1 MVQQPAGSPSCR
13 LSWPEP
19 ERILRR
25 MVSARDKATIA
36 ALARRYGAAGV
47 WLFGS
52 SLDRRKRA
60 RDLDLAVEGLAPA
73 RFFQF
78 LGDLM
83 LSLSKP
89 VDLVVLERQ
98 SKLGAL
104 IRREGIPIYGQPA
117 REG

>member
-1 MVQQPAGSPSCR
+1 MISD
-13 LSWPEP
+13 
-19 ERILRR
+19 
-25 MVSARDKATIA
+25 RDKATVA
-36 ALARRYGAAGV
+36 TLARRHGADRV

-52 SLDRRKRA
+52 SANGRKQGH
-60 RDLDLAVEGLAPA
+60 DLDLAVEGVAPA

-89 VDLVVLERQ
+89 VDLVSLKKG

-104 IRREGIPIYGQPA
+104 IRRDGIPIYGKPV